1 MTVATVANAV
11 EKRSMLMSLGKR
23 PGRQAVEQA
32 RQAMVRIDD
41 ILNEN
46 LRNVFLSPSPS
57 GVDVIEWRECQVLA
71 LRDVAENEKIPYKSA
86 VLLDE
91 LHQSYEE
98 EKQEELALDGKNF
111 DSKNGTL
118 GTDEKS
124 NVEAA
129 QLLQDAFN
137 NRKEKLDLGN
147 RFLSHIPETIGQI
160 ISLKSLD
167 LSNNQLQLLP
177 DSISRLVNLESLK
190 LYSNQL
196 KTLPDSIGLLP
207 KLKYL
212 DISSNSIENL
222 PETLGRCSSLLEFN
236 ANFNHIEFVPASFGF
251 MLLCLEKLE
260 LHLNKLTSI
269 PASVCELK
277 SLKYLD
283 LHMNRLRGLPSSIGN
298 LTQLE
303 YLDVSSNFD
312 DLISVPESV
321 GFLVSLTYCN
331 LSFNQIK
338 ELPNSLGRLEKLG
351 TLKLD
356 GNPLVVPPME
366 VVEHSHDAVMQYLH
380 QRYMSNT
387 EGDLLD
393 VSASSKSLIYKGRNY
408 YNPWVPACAG
418 NSPLAAWM
426 GGICGNMGN
435 VLSGGTGDFFSFQQF
450 HKDEVFDQRL

>member
-1 MTVATVANAV
+1 
-11 EKRSMLMSLGKR
+11 
-23 PGRQAVEQA
+23 VEQA

-222 PETLGRCSSLLEFN
+222 PETLGRC
-236 ANFNHIEFVPASFGF
+236 
-251 MLLCLEKLE
+251 
-260 LHLNKLTSI
+260 
-269 PASVCELK
+269 
-277 SLKYLD
+277 
-283 LHMNRLRGLPSSIGN
+283 R
-298 LTQLE
+298 
-303 YLDVSSNFD
+303 
-312 DLISVPESV
+312 
-321 GFLVSLTYCN
+321 
-331 LSFNQIK
+331 
-338 ELPNSLGRLEKLG
+338 
-351 TLKLD
+351 
-356 GNPLVVPPME
+356 
-366 VVEHSHDAVMQYLH
+366 
-380 QRYMSNT
+380 
-387 EGDLLD
+387 
-393 VSASSKSLIYKGRNY
+393 
-408 YNPWVPACAG
+408 
-418 NSPLAAWM
+418 
-426 GGICGNMGN
+426 
-435 VLSGGTGDFFSFQQF
+435 
-450 HKDEVFDQRL
+450 